1 MPSVII
7 QKYYIDYNCNYV
19 ADAKMEMI
27 TIISLIIMLT
37 MKTTITMVR

>member
-7 QKYYIDYNCNYV
+7 KKYIDYNCDYV

-37 MKTTITMVR
+37 MKTTITMVK